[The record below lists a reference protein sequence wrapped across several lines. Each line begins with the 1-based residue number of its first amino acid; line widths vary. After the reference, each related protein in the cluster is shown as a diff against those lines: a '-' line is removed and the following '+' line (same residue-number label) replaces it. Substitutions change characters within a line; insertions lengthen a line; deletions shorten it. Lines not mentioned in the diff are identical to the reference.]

1 MSHTKHQLTK
11 LQQLTTQLATI
22 LPTATQRA
30 HNDTHSGIAPN
41 GPTANDGSRPGP
53 TPTLATQST
62 LTRDHTRQHHRILT
76 QELTRALHHTHLA
89 LNHAQALL
97 PLPHTTAQQLTT
109 QETIDPPTTPCSNP
123 NCTDNA
129 QTNRTQCRA
138 CRAYQHKHGT
148 NRPKN
153 LCQKSGHQPQTSGH
167 SKHIENIYPTHLT

>member
-11 LQQLTTQLATI
+11 LQTTLQQLATI
-22 LPTATQRA
+22 LPQATLRA
-30 HNDTHSGIAPN
+30 HNDTHPCIAPN
-41 GPTANDGSRPGP
+41 GPTANDGSHPGP
-53 TPTLATQST
+53 TQQLALQQT

-97 PLPHTTAQQLTT
+97 PLPHHTAQQLTT

-153 LCQKSGHQPQTSGH
+153 LCEKSGHQTQTSGH
-167 SKHIENIYPTHLT
+167 SKPTEKTGPSHLT